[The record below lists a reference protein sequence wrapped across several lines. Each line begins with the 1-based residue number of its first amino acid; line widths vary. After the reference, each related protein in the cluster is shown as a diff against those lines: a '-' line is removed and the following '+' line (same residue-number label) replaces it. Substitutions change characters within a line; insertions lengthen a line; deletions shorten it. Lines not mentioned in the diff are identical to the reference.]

1 MSEEKSLI
9 PAEEMNMQV
18 QAAVNA
24 AMEPMARMYKAMT
37 DAMLQMS
44 ASMRAMQETMDE
56 LQRESRMRAPLTG
69 VQKRHIDEAIRER
82 AKGVADRHGMQEAFS
97 PMCKDIRRKLCRR
110 WGVRSVAEI
119 PSCEYA
125 AALDT
130 VAYWDETDMVM
141 KYAKE

>member
-1 MSEEKSLI
+1 MSDEKSLI
-9 PAEEMNMQV
+9 PANENQEI

-37 DAMLQMS
+37 EAMLQMS

-69 VQKRHIDEAIRER
+69 IQKRHVDEAIRER
-82 AKGVADRHGMQEAFS
+82 AKGVADRHGMQEAFT
-97 PMCKDIRRKLCRR
+97 PMCRDIRRKLCRR
-110 WGVRSVAEI
+110 WGVRSVSEI